1 MGGKDK
7 RASRKGA
14 VVSKDEFA
22 EYGHDANERHGDDEC
37 RDANESRIAGECRDA
52 NEGGIAGE
60 RCGANEGGPVDGER
74 DGRRAARG
82 GKGSHGGCEIDKNDA
97 AHKKGATN
105 DGSAVHRG
113 VADGD
118 AVDVAAGNAADVAAR
133 ATVDVAV
140 AAAGAT
146 VDAAAAAVV
155 TDADVAAGDTADIAV
170 DAAAASATVDAAAA
184 ADAVDVAAAGTST
197 DADAAAAAVATTDA
211 TADDAKARRRAHRAA
226 VRAQLRQQG
235 AFGQQGSAWG
245 GLPYSDALLQEGLE
259 HARII
264 AEKRINGTPRTAEDW
279 LDNNAE
285 VNLALLAKAG
295 RLARECL
302 IEAHLDAVYAA
313 TKGYKRLFEA
323 HDLGAEYHRAV
334 RLAVEDSIDKF
345 NLSEGHVLNSW
356 VSTNKKPVERR
367 LCECYAQKTALRSE
381 HEARKYFTIIKAY
394 RKLEDSLQGARRPTE
409 DELLEALAEYTA
421 TRGLG
426 REAMLDILDRGS
438 DGVHRVVFSA
448 ASPRDREAASA
459 SACASVVPVAKLAAG
474 AADVV
479 SVVDTIHGAED
490 AGAEAVAEAGCTART
505 ENTAEE
511 NRVALSA
518 GGVGATRVANVAE
531 KQCAVRIESAAGS
544 ASSAGDSVVH
554 DSDALIFR
562 NGVEQDMTPVER
574 AVYRARIAPIIDAGA
589 RLQTLAKTAEGIRI
603 SCGLPMM
610 QADRVR
616 RIELRLRE
624 RFVLGGELGVYSGA
638 ETSTWLR
645 QERSRLHSDYW
656 LLDLLA
662 LRLAEML
669 PKQSAA
675 PKAKA
680 KVKAAP
686 TDAFSP
692 SPSARAMGVSRDDCY
707 SMLLPM
713 AVKTDDLSGKNGN
726 GYAKALWE
734 NKKLSEDAAEK
745 EGCLQ
750 AYKEYLENPLAVV
763 RGKMLARVPE
773 EVFPEEDSW
782 RVLLWH
788 FFFDEATDTE
798 IEEFVAALKD
808 ALIHDAAVTGSSEY
822 VVSTARAYVVKR
834 LLASAAARGD
844 GWDRA
849 LEHMLGLMLC
859 WMFDVECAD
868 DESVAFANDGLLT
881 GGGVASARKKSKAG
895 RVLSFDAYIVD
906 GPAHIDLEEGRELR
920 VHPWLRPRVGIGH
933 AFEKDECRQLGCRR
947 AEFSGEKA
955 WGVLNLPGQQECLA
969 LGANGRAQDP
979 VSREHAFL
987 LYAGSDS
994 QRKEKGWLAF
1004 DLASTN
1010 GTLIARSNAD
1020 GSMSN
1025 VIVGFGANNYAD
1037 ARALSFG
1044 AACAGDEQL
1053 LREAARRAGAAVQ
1066 MHGACIMP
1074 GDTLV
1079 FGFAVVEDA
1088 NGVVSF
1094 GARNGALCLRVREA

>member
-1 MGGKDK
+1 MGSKDK
-7 RASRKGA
+7 KALREGA

-22 EYGHDANERHGDDEC
+22 EYEHGANESHGDDER
-37 RDANESRIAGECRDA
+37 RDANE
-52 NEGGIAGE
+52 
-60 RCGANEGGPVDGER
+60 DG
-74 DGRRAARG
+74 
-82 GKGSHGGCEIDKNDA
+82 
-97 AHKKGATN
+97 
-105 DGSAVHRG
+105 
-113 VADGD
+113 
-118 AVDVAAGNAADVAAR
+118 
-133 ATVDVAV
+133 
-140 AAAGAT
+140 AAAGKA
-146 VDAAAAAVV
+146 
-155 TDADVAAGDTADIAV
+155 TAD
-170 DAAAASATVDAAAA
+170 AT
-184 ADAVDVAAAGTST
+184 
-197 DADAAAAAVATTDA
+197 AAAAVAASDA
-211 TADDAKARRRAHRAA
+211 AAADDAVAGANAADGTNESAAAAEDAKARRRAHRAA
-226 VRAQLRQQG
+226 IRAQRRQRG
-235 AFGQQGSAWG
+235 AFGQQGSEWG
-245 GLPYSDALLQEGLE
+245 GLPYSDVLLQEGLE
-259 HARII
+259 HARVI
-264 AEKRINGTPRTAEDW
+264 AEKRISGAPRTAEDW

-381 HEARKYFTIIKAY
+381 HEARKYFAIIKAY

-409 DELLEALAEYTA
+409 DELLEALAEHTA
-421 TRGLG
+421 TRGLS
-426 REAMLDILDRGS
+426 RKAMLDILDRGS
-438 DGVHRVVFSA
+438 DGVHRVAFSA
-448 ASPRDREAASA
+448 ASPCGRGAAPA
-459 SACASVVPVAKLAAG
+459 AARASVVPAAKLAAG
-474 AADVV
+474 AADAV
-479 SVVDTIHGAED
+479 SVVDTINGAED
-490 AGAEAVAEAGCTART
+490 ADAAGFADAERARRASGAETAAAEGCVAGSEG
-505 ENTAEE
+505 
-511 NRVALSA
+511 
-518 GGVGATRVANVAE
+518 
-531 KQCAVRIESAAGS
+531 AAGS
-544 ASSAGDSVVH
+544 ASMGGEPVVH

-562 NGVEQDMTPVER
+562 NGIEQDMTPLER
-574 AVYRARIAPIIDAGA
+574 AVYKARLAPIVDADA
-589 RLQTLAKTAEGIRI
+589 RLQTLAKTAEGIRV

-669 PKQSAA
+669 PKQSTPSRA
-675 PKAKA
+675 KTKSTVEAKA
-680 KVKAAP
+680 NDASAARP
-686 TDAFSP
+686 QTV
-692 SPSARAMGVSRDDCY
+692 GVTRDDCY

-734 NKKLSEDAAEK
+734 NKKLSEDTAEK

-750 AYKEYLENPLAVV
+750 AYEEYLENPLAVV
-763 RGKMLARVPE
+763 RGKMLARVPGE
-773 EVFPEEDSW
+773 AFSEEDPW
-782 RVLLWH
+782 HVLLWH

-822 VVSTARAYVVKR
+822 VASTARAYVVKR
-834 LLASAAARGD
+834 LLTSAAAHGD

-849 LEHMLGLMLC
+849 LKHALGLMLC

-868 DESVAFANDGLLT
+868 DESVALANDGLLT
-881 GGGVASARKKSKAG
+881 GGGVAPSRKKPKAG

-906 GPAHIDLEEGRELR
+906 GPARIDLEEGRELR

-955 WGVLNLPGQQECLA
+955 WGAMNLPGQQECLA

-979 VSREHAFL
+979 VSREHALL
-987 LYAGSDS
+987 LYAGSEP
-994 QRKEKGWLAF
+994 QGKEKGWLVF

-1010 GTLIARSNAD
+1010 GTLIVRSNAD

-1025 VIVGFGANNYAD
+1025 VIAGFGANNYAD

-1044 AACAGDEQL
+1044 PACAGDELL

-1066 MHGACIMP
+1066 MRGTCIMP

-1079 FGFAVVEDA
+1079 FGFAVMEDA

>member
-1 MGGKDK
+1 MAPFFKILALVFLAAVLSSVKRYEHLTRAFNRFSCGVWLAAQITMDGKDK
-7 RASRKGA
+7 KASREGA

-22 EYGHDANERHGDDEC
+22 EYEHGANESHGDDEC
-37 RDANESRIAGECRDA
+37 RDANED
-52 NEGGIAGE
+52 
-60 RCGANEGGPVDGER
+60 GA
-74 DGRRAARG
+74 
-82 GKGSHGGCEIDKNDA
+82 
-97 AHKKGATN
+97 
-105 DGSAVHRG
+105 
-113 VADGD
+113 
-118 AVDVAAGNAADVAAR
+118 AAGKAAADVATA
-133 ATVDVAV
+133 DDAV
-140 AAAGAT
+140 AGANAGEGANES
-146 VDAAAAAVV
+146 AAAAE
-155 TDADVAAGDTADIAV
+155 
-170 DAAAASATVDAAAA
+170 
-184 ADAVDVAAAGTST
+184 
-197 DADAAAAAVATTDA
+197 
-211 TADDAKARRRAHRAA
+211 DAKARRRAHRAA
-226 VRAQLRQQG
+226 IRAQRRQRG
-235 AFGQQGSAWG
+235 TFGQQDSEWG

-259 HARII
+259 HARVI
-264 AEKRINGTPRTAEDW
+264 AEKRISGAPRTAEDW

-381 HEARKYFTIIKAY
+381 HEARKYFAIIKAY

-409 DELLEALAEYTA
+409 DELLEALAEHTA
-421 TRGLG
+421 TRGLS

-438 DGVHRVVFSA
+438 DGVHRVAFSA
-448 ASPRDREAASA
+448 APPCGRGAAPA
-459 SACASVVPVAKLAAG
+459 AARASVVPAAKLAAG
-474 AADVV
+474 AADAV
-479 SVVDTIHGAED
+479 SVVDTINGAED
-490 AGAEAVAEAGCTART
+490 ADAAGFADAERARRASGAETAAVEGC
-505 ENTAEE
+505 
-511 NRVALSA
+511 VASSE
-518 GGVGATRVANVAE
+518 G
-531 KQCAVRIESAAGS
+531 AAGS
-544 ASSAGDSVVH
+544 ASMDGEPVVH

-562 NGVEQDMTPVER
+562 NGIEQDMTPLER
-574 AVYRARIAPIIDAGA
+574 AVYKARIAPVIDADA
-589 RLQTLAKTAEGIRI
+589 RLQTLAKTAEGIRV

-669 PKQSAA
+669 PKQSAPSRA
-675 PKAKA
+675 KTKSTVEAKA
-680 KVKAAP
+680 NDGSAARP
-686 TDAFSP
+686 QTV
-692 SPSARAMGVSRDDCY
+692 GVTRDDCY
-707 SMLLPM
+707 SMLLPT

-745 EGCLQ
+745 EGRLQ
-750 AYKEYLENPLAVV
+750 AYEEYLENPLAVV
-763 RGKMLARVPE
+763 RGKMLARVPGE
-773 EVFPEEDSW
+773 AFSEEDPW
-782 RVLLWH
+782 HMLLWH

-798 IEEFVAALKD
+798 IEEFVAALKG

-822 VVSTARAYVVKR
+822 VASTARAYVVKR

-849 LEHMLGLMLC
+849 LEHALGLMLC

-868 DESVAFANDGLLT
+868 DESVALANDGLLT
-881 GGGVASARKKSKAG
+881 GGGVAPSRKKPKAG

-906 GPAHIDLEEGRELR
+906 GPARIDLEEGRELR

-955 WGVLNLPGQQECLA
+955 WGAMNLPGQQECLA

-979 VSREHAFL
+979 VSREHALL
-987 LYAGSDS
+987 LYAGSEP
-994 QRKEKGWLAF
+994 QGKEKGWLVF

-1010 GTLIARSNAD
+1010 GTLIVRSNAD

-1037 ARALSFG
+1037 ARGLSFG
-1044 AACAGDEQL
+1044 PACAGDELL
-1053 LREAARRAGAAVQ
+1053 LREVARRAGAAVQ
-1066 MHGACIMP
+1066 MRGTCIMP

-1079 FGFAVVEDA
+1079 FGFAVMEDA

>member
-1 MGGKDK
+1 M
-7 RASRKGA
+7 
-14 VVSKDEFA
+14 SKDEFA
-22 EYGHDANERHGDDEC
+22 EYEHGANESHGDDER
-37 RDANESRIAGECRDA
+37 RDANED
-52 NEGGIAGE
+52 
-60 RCGANEGGPVDGER
+60 GA
-74 DGRRAARG
+74 
-82 GKGSHGGCEIDKNDA
+82 
-97 AHKKGATN
+97 
-105 DGSAVHRG
+105 
-113 VADGD
+113 
-118 AVDVAAGNAADVAAR
+118 AAGKAAADVAA
-133 ATVDVAV
+133 
-140 AAAGAT
+140 AAGEAT
-146 VDAAAAAVV
+146 
-155 TDADVAAGDTADIAV
+155 
-170 DAAAASATVDAAAA
+170 
-184 ADAVDVAAAGTST
+184 
-197 DADAAAAAVATTDA
+197 ADAAAADDAVAGANAGEGANESAAAAEDA
-211 TADDAKARRRAHRAA
+211 NAKARRRAHRAA
-226 VRAQLRQQG
+226 IRAQRRQRG
-235 AFGQQGSAWG
+235 AFGQQGSEWG

-259 HARII
+259 HARVI
-264 AEKRINGTPRTAEDW
+264 AEKRISGTPRTAEDW

-302 IEAHLDAVYAA
+302 IEAHLDAVYAT

-381 HEARKYFTIIKAY
+381 HEARKYFAIIKAY

-409 DELLEALAEYTA
+409 DELLEALAEHTA
-421 TRGLG
+421 TRGLS

-448 ASPRDREAASA
+448 ASPCNRGAASA
-459 SACASVVPVAKLAAG
+459 GACASVVPAAKLAAG
-474 AADVV
+474 AMDAV
-479 SVVDTIHGAED
+479 SVVGTINGAED
-490 AGAEAVAEAGCTART
+490 ADAAGSAGAAWVRQVSGTEAVAETGCVART
-505 ENTAEE
+505 ESAAEK

-531 KQCAVRIESAAGS
+531 KQCVAGSEGAAGS
-544 ASSAGDSVVH
+544 ASMGGEPVVH

-562 NGVEQDMTPVER
+562 NGIEQEMTPLER
-574 AVYRARIAPIIDAGA
+574 AVYKARIAPIVDADA
-589 RLQTLAKTAEGIRI
+589 RLQTLAKTAEGIRV

-610 QADRVR
+610 QSDRVR

-645 QERSRLHSDYW
+645 QGRSRLHSDYW

-662 LRLAEML
+662 LRLAEMF
-669 PKQSAA
+669 PKQSAPA
-675 PKAKA
+675 RAKTKSTAEAKA
-680 KVKAAP
+680 NDGSAARP
-686 TDAFSP
+686 QTV
-692 SPSARAMGVSRDDCY
+692 GVTRDDCY

-750 AYKEYLENPLAVV
+750 AYEEYLENPLAVV
-763 RGKMLARVPE
+763 RGKMLARVPGE
-773 EVFPEEDSW
+773 AFSEEDPW
-782 RVLLWH
+782 HVLLWH

-822 VVSTARAYVVKR
+822 VASTARAYVVKR

-849 LEHMLGLMLC
+849 LEHALGLMLC

-868 DESVAFANDGLLT
+868 DESVALANDGLLT
-881 GGGVASARKKSKAG
+881 GGGVAPSRKKPKAG

-906 GPAHIDLEEGRELR
+906 GPARIDLEEGRELR

-955 WGVLNLPGQQECLA
+955 WGAMNLPGQQECLA

-979 VSREHAFL
+979 VSREHALL
-987 LYAGSDS
+987 LYAGSEPQS
-994 QRKEKGWLAF
+994 KEKGWLVF

-1010 GTLIARSNAD
+1010 GTLIVRSNAD

-1025 VIVGFGANNYAD
+1025 VIAGFGANNYAD

-1044 AACAGDEQL
+1044 PACAGDELL

-1066 MHGACIMP
+1066 MRGACIMP

>member
-1 MGGKDK
+1 M
-7 RASRKGA
+7 
-14 VVSKDEFA
+14 SKDEFA

-37 RDANESRIAGECRDA
+37 RDANE
-52 NEGGIAGE
+52 GGIAAE
-60 RCGANEGGPVDGER
+60 CCDANEGGPVDGER
-74 DGRRAARG
+74 DGCCAARG
-82 GKGSHGGCEIDKNDA
+82 GKGPHGGCEIDKNDVA
-97 AHKKGATN
+97 REKGAIN

-113 VADGD
+113 AAAGG

-155 TDADVAAGDTADIAV
+155 TDADVAAGDTADVAV
-170 DAAAASATVDAAAA
+170 DAAAASATADAAAA

-197 DADAAAAAVATTDA
+197 DADAAAAAASATADA

-226 VRAQLRQQG
+226 VRAQRRQQG
-235 AFGQQGSAWG
+235 CSAWG

-259 HARII
+259 HARAI
-264 AEKRINGTPRTAEDW
+264 AEKRINGAPRTAEDW

-285 VNLALLAKAG
+285 VNLALLARAG

-313 TKGYKRLFEA
+313 TKGYRRLFEA

-448 ASPRDREAASA
+448 ASPRDRGAASA

-490 AGAEAVAEAGCTART
+490 AGAEAVAEAGCAART
-505 ENTAEE
+505 KSTAEE

-531 KQCAVRIESAAGS
+531 KQCTVRIESAAGS
-544 ASSAGDSVVH
+544 ASMASDSVVH

-562 NGVEQDMTPVER
+562 NGIEQDMTPVER
-574 AVYRARIAPIIDAGA
+574 AVYRARIAPIIDADA
-589 RLQTLAKTAEGIRI
+589 RLQTLAKTAEGIRV

-610 QADRVR
+610 QVDRVR

-669 PKQSAA
+669 PKQSTPSKAKTQA
-675 PKAKA
+675 KAKA
-680 KVKAAP
+680 KVEFAP
-686 TDAFSP
+686 ADAFAS
-692 SPSARAMGVSRDDCY
+692 SSGARIVGVTRDDCY
-707 SMLLPM
+707 SMLLPL

-745 EGCLQ
+745 EGRLQ
-750 AYKEYLENPLAVV
+750 AYEEYLENPLAVV
-763 RGKMLARVPE
+763 QAKVLARVPGE
-773 EVFPEEDSW
+773 AFSEEDSW
-782 RVLLWH
+782 HVLLWH

-798 IEEFVAALKD
+798 IEEFVAALKA

-822 VVSTARAYVVKR
+822 VASTARAYVVKR
-834 LLASAAARGD
+834 LLTLAAARGD

-849 LEHMLGLMLC
+849 LEHALGLMLC

-868 DESVAFANDGLLT
+868 DESVALANDGLLT
-881 GGGVASARKKSKAG
+881 GGGVAPSCKKPKAG

-906 GPAHIDLEEGRELR
+906 GPARIDLEEGRELR

-947 AEFSGEKA
+947 AEFSGEEA
-955 WGVLNLPGQQECLA
+955 WGVMNLPGQQECLA
-969 LGANGRAQDP
+969 GGANGRAQDP

-1004 DLASTN
+1004 DLTSTN
-1010 GTLIARSNAD
+1010 GTLIVRSNAD
-1020 GSMSN
+1020 GSVSN

-1044 AACAGDEQL
+1044 PACAGDDLL
-1053 LREAARRAGAAVQ
+1053 LREVARHAGAEVQ
-1066 MHGACIMP
+1066 MRGACIMP

>member
-1 MGGKDK
+1 M
-7 RASRKGA
+7 
-14 VVSKDEFA
+14 SKDEFA
-22 EYGHDANERHGDDEC
+22 EYEHGANESHGDDEC
-37 RDANESRIAGECRDA
+37 RDANED
-52 NEGGIAGE
+52 
-60 RCGANEGGPVDGER
+60 GA
-74 DGRRAARG
+74 
-82 GKGSHGGCEIDKNDA
+82 
-97 AHKKGATN
+97 
-105 DGSAVHRG
+105 
-113 VADGD
+113 
-118 AVDVAAGNAADVAAR
+118 AAGKAKADVAA
-133 ATVDVAV
+133 ADDAV
-140 AAAGAT
+140 AGANAGEGANE
-146 VDAAAAAVV
+146 
-155 TDADVAAGDTADIAV
+155 
-170 DAAAASATVDAAAA
+170 SAA
-184 ADAVDVAAAGTST
+184 ADEG
-197 DADAAAAAVATTDA
+197 
-211 TADDAKARRRAHRAA
+211 AKARRRAHRAA
-226 VRAQLRQQG
+226 IRAQRRQRG
-235 AFGQQGSAWG
+235 AFGQQGSEWG

-259 HARII
+259 HARVI
-264 AEKRINGTPRTAEDW
+264 AEKRINGAPRTAEDW

-381 HEARKYFTIIKAY
+381 HEARKYFAIIKAY

-409 DELLEALAEYTA
+409 DELLEALAEHTA
-421 TRGLG
+421 TRGLS

-438 DGVHRVVFSA
+438 DGVHRVAFSA
-448 ASPRDREAASA
+448 APPCGRGAAPA
-459 SACASVVPVAKLAAG
+459 AARASVVPAAKLAAG
-474 AADVV
+474 AMDAV
-479 SVVDTIHGAED
+479 SVVDTINGAED
-490 AGAEAVAEAGCTART
+490 ADAAGFVDAERARRASGAETAAVEGCVAGS
-505 ENTAEE
+505 E
-511 NRVALSA
+511 
-518 GGVGATRVANVAE
+518 G
-531 KQCAVRIESAAGS
+531 AAGS
-544 ASSAGDSVVH
+544 ASMGGEPAVH

-562 NGVEQDMTPVER
+562 NGIEQDMTPLER
-574 AVYRARIAPIIDAGA
+574 AVYKARLAPIVDADA
-589 RLQTLAKTAEGIRI
+589 RLQTLAKTAEGIRV

-669 PKQSAA
+669 PKQSA
-675 PKAKA
+675 PSKAKA
-680 KVKAAP
+680 KSAVEAKVNDASAARP
-686 TDAFSP
+686 QTV
-692 SPSARAMGVSRDDCY
+692 GVTRDDCY

-750 AYKEYLENPLAVV
+750 AYEEYLENPLAVV
-763 RGKMLARVPE
+763 RGKMLARVPGE
-773 EVFPEEDSW
+773 AFSEEDPW
-782 RVLLWH
+782 HVLLWH
-788 FFFDEATDTE
+788 FFFDEATDAE
-798 IEEFVAALKD
+798 IEEFVAVLKG

-822 VVSTARAYVVKR
+822 VASTARAYVVKR

-844 GWDRA
+844 DWDRA
-849 LEHMLGLMLC
+849 LEHALGLMLR

-868 DESVAFANDGLLT
+868 DESVALANDGLLT
-881 GGGVASARKKSKAG
+881 GGGVAPSRKKPKAG

-906 GPAHIDLEEGRELR
+906 GPARIDLEEGRELR

-955 WGVLNLPGQQECLA
+955 WGAMNLPGQQECLA

-979 VSREHAFL
+979 VSREHALL
-987 LYAGSDS
+987 LYAGSEP
-994 QRKEKGWLAF
+994 QGKEKGWLVF

-1010 GTLIARSNAD
+1010 GTLIVRSNAD

-1025 VIVGFGANNYAD
+1025 VIAGFGANNYAD

-1044 AACAGDEQL
+1044 PACAGDELL
-1053 LREAARRAGAAVQ
+1053 LREVVRRAGAVVQ
-1066 MHGACIMP
+1066 MRGTCIMP

-1079 FGFAVVEDA
+1079 FGFAVMEDA

>member
-1 MGGKDK
+1 M
-7 RASRKGA
+7 
-14 VVSKDEFA
+14 SKDEFA
-22 EYGHDANERHGDDEC
+22 EYEHGANECHGDDEC
-37 RDANESRIAGECRDA
+37 RDANEG
-52 NEGGIAGE
+52 
-60 RCGANEGGPVDGER
+60 
-74 DGRRAARG
+74 
-82 GKGSHGGCEIDKNDA
+82 
-97 AHKKGATN
+97 
-105 DGSAVHRG
+105 
-113 VADGD
+113 
-118 AVDVAAGNAADVAAR
+118 
-133 ATVDVAV
+133 
-140 AAAGAT
+140 
-146 VDAAAAAVV
+146 
-155 TDADVAAGDTADIAV
+155 
-170 DAAAASATVDAAAA
+170 
-184 ADAVDVAAAGTST
+184 
-197 DADAAAAAVATTDA
+197 AAAVATADA
-211 TADDAKARRRAHRAA
+211 VAADDVVAGANAGESANESVAVDVSAADDAKARRRAHRTA
-226 VRAQLRQQG
+226 VRAQRRQQG

-259 HARII
+259 HARAI
-264 AEKRINGTPRTAEDW
+264 AEKRINGAPRTAEDW

-285 VNLALLAKAG
+285 VNLALLARAG

-313 TKGYKRLFEA
+313 TKGYRRLFEA

-381 HEARKYFTIIKAY
+381 HEARKYFAIIKAY

-448 ASPRDREAASA
+448 ASPRNRRAASA
-459 SACASVVPVAKLAAG
+459 AARASVVPAAKLAAG

-479 SVVDTIHGAED
+479 SVVDAMHGAENAGAAD
-490 AGAEAVAEAGCTART
+490 SACAARVRQVSGAEAVAETGCAAHS
-505 ENTAEE
+505 ESTAEE
-511 NRVALSA
+511 NRVAFSA

-531 KQCAVRIESAAGS
+531 KQRAVRTESAAGS
-544 ASSAGDSVVH
+544 ASMAGDSVVH

-589 RLQTLAKTAEGIRI
+589 RLQTLAKTAEGIRV

-680 KVKAAP
+680 KVKAVP
-686 TDAFSP
+686 TDAFST
-692 SPSARAMGVSRDDCY
+692 SPSARVMGVTRDDCY
-707 SMLLPM
+707 SMLLPL

-745 EGCLQ
+745 EGRLQ
-750 AYKEYLENPLAVV
+750 AYEEYLENPLAAV
-763 RGKMLARVPE
+763 RPNVLARVPGE
-773 EVFPEEDSW
+773 AFPEEDSW
-782 RVLLWH
+782 HVFLWH

-822 VVSTARAYVVKR
+822 VASTARAYVVKR
-834 LLASAAARGD
+834 LLSSAAARGD

-849 LEHMLGLMLC
+849 LEHALGLMLC

-868 DESVAFANDGLLT
+868 DESVALANDGLLT
-881 GGGVASARKKSKAG
+881 GGGVAPSRKKPKAG

-906 GPAHIDLEEGRELR
+906 GPARIDLEEGRELR
-920 VHPWLRPRVGIGH
+920 VHPWLHPRVGIGH

-947 AEFSGEKA
+947 AEFSGEEA
-955 WGVLNLPGQQECLA
+955 WGAMNLPGQQECLA

-987 LYAGSDS
+987 LYTGSDS

-1004 DLASTN
+1004 DLTSTN
-1010 GTLIARSNAD
+1010 GTLIVRSNAD

-1037 ARALSFG
+1037 VRALSFG

-1094 GARNGALCLRVREA
+1094 GARNGALCLCVREA

>member
-1 MGGKDK
+1 M
-7 RASRKGA
+7 
-14 VVSKDEFA
+14 SKDEFA
-22 EYGHDANERHGDDEC
+22 EYGHGANESHGEGECCDANEDGAAAGEAASDVATADDAVARANAGEG
-37 RDANESRIAGECRDA
+37 ANES
-52 NEGGIAGE
+52 
-60 RCGANEGGPVDGER
+60 
-74 DGRRAARG
+74 
-82 GKGSHGGCEIDKNDA
+82 
-97 AHKKGATN
+97 
-105 DGSAVHRG
+105 
-113 VADGD
+113 
-118 AVDVAAGNAADVAAR
+118 
-133 ATVDVAV
+133 
-140 AAAGAT
+140 
-146 VDAAAAAVV
+146 AAAAE
-155 TDADVAAGDTADIAV
+155 
-170 DAAAASATVDAAAA
+170 
-184 ADAVDVAAAGTST
+184 
-197 DADAAAAAVATTDA
+197 
-211 TADDAKARRRAHRAA
+211 DAKARRRAHRAA
-226 VRAQLRQQG
+226 IRAQRRQRG
-235 AFGQQGSAWG
+235 AFGQQGSEWG

-259 HARII
+259 HARAI
-264 AEKRINGTPRTAEDW
+264 AEKRIGGAPRTAEDW

-381 HEARKYFTIIKAY
+381 HEARKYFAIIKAY
-394 RKLEDSLQGARRPTE
+394 RKLDDSLQGARRPTE
-409 DELLEALAEYTA
+409 DELLEALAEHAA
-421 TRGLG
+421 TRGLS

-448 ASPRDREAASA
+448 APPCGRGAAPA
-459 SACASVVPVAKLAAG
+459 AARASVVPAAKLAAG
-474 AADVV
+474 AADAV
-479 SVVDTIHGAED
+479 SVVDTINGAED
-490 AGAEAVAEAGCTART
+490 ADAAGFADAERARRASGAETAAVEGCVAGS
-505 ENTAEE
+505 E
-511 NRVALSA
+511 
-518 GGVGATRVANVAE
+518 GV
-531 KQCAVRIESAAGS
+531 AGS
-544 ASSAGDSVVH
+544 ASMGGEPVVH

-562 NGVEQDMTPVER
+562 NGIEQDMTPLER
-574 AVYRARIAPIIDAGA
+574 AVYKARLAPIVDADA
-589 RLQTLAKTAEGIRI
+589 RLQTLAKTAEGIRV

-662 LRLAEML
+662 LRLAEMF
-669 PKQSAA
+669 PKQSASSR
-675 PKAKA
+675 AKA
-680 KVKAAP
+680 KSTVEAKAN
-686 TDAFSP
+686 DG
-692 SPSARAMGVSRDDCY
+692 SAARPQTVGVTRDDCY

-750 AYKEYLENPLAVV
+750 AYEEYLENPLAVV
-763 RGKMLARVPE
+763 QGKMLARVPGE
-773 EVFPEEDSW
+773 AFSEEDPW
-782 RVLLWH
+782 HMLLWH
-788 FFFDEATDTE
+788 FFFDEATETE

-808 ALIHDAAVTGSSEY
+808 VLIHDAAVTGSSEY
-822 VVSTARAYVVKR
+822 VASTARAYVVKR
-834 LLASAAARGD
+834 LLTSAAGRGD

-849 LEHMLGLMLC
+849 LEHALGLMLC

-868 DESVAFANDGLLT
+868 DESVALANDGLLT
-881 GGGVASARKKSKAG
+881 GGGVAPSRKKPKAG

-933 AFEKDECRQLGCRR
+933 AFEKDECHQLGCRR

-955 WGVLNLPGQQECLA
+955 WGAMNLPGQQECLA

-1010 GTLIARSNAD
+1010 GTLIVRSNAD

-1025 VIVGFGANNYAD
+1025 VIVGFGANNYVD
-1037 ARALSFG
+1037 ARTLSFG
-1044 AACAGDEQL
+1044 SACADDELL
-1053 LREAARRAGAAVQ
+1053 LRETAKRAGAAIQ

-1094 GARNGALCLRVREA
+1094 GARNGALCLRVCEA

>member
-1 MGGKDK
+1 ML
-7 RASRKGA
+7 
-14 VVSKDEFA
+14 KDEFA
-22 EYGHDANERHGDDEC
+22 EYEYGT
-37 RDANESRIAGECRDA
+37 NESHGEGECRDA
-52 NEGGIAGE
+52 NED
-60 RCGANEGGPVDGER
+60 GA
-74 DGRRAARG
+74 
-82 GKGSHGGCEIDKNDA
+82 
-97 AHKKGATN
+97 
-105 DGSAVHRG
+105 
-113 VADGD
+113 
-118 AVDVAAGNAADVAAR
+118 AAGKAAADVAA
-133 ATVDVAV
+133 ADDAV
-140 AAAGAT
+140 AGANAGEGANE
-146 VDAAAAAVV
+146 
-155 TDADVAAGDTADIAV
+155 
-170 DAAAASATVDAAAA
+170 SAA
-184 ADAVDVAAAGTST
+184 ADE
-197 DADAAAAAVATTDA
+197 
-211 TADDAKARRRAHRAA
+211 DAKARRRAHRAA
-226 VRAQLRQQG
+226 IRAQRRQRG
-235 AFGQQGSAWG
+235 TFGQQGSEWG
-245 GLPYSDALLQEGLE
+245 GLPYSDALLQKGLE
-259 HARII
+259 HARVI
-264 AEKRINGTPRTAEDW
+264 AEKRISGAPRTAEDW

-381 HEARKYFTIIKAY
+381 HEARKYFAIIKAY

-409 DELLEALAEYTA
+409 DELLEALAEHTA

-426 REAMLDILDRGS
+426 RKAMLDILDRGS
-438 DGVHRVVFSA
+438 DGVHRVTFFA
-448 ASPRDREAASA
+448 APPCGRGAAPA
-459 SACASVVPVAKLAAG
+459 VARASVVPAAKLAAG
-474 AADVV
+474 AMDIV
-479 SVVDTIHGAED
+479 SVVDTINGAED
-490 AGAEAVAEAGCTART
+490 ADAAGFADAERARRASGAETAAVEGCVAGS
-505 ENTAEE
+505 E
-511 NRVALSA
+511 
-518 GGVGATRVANVAE
+518 G
-531 KQCAVRIESAAGS
+531 AAGS
-544 ASSAGDSVVH
+544 ASIGGEPVVH

-562 NGVEQDMTPVER
+562 NGIEQDMTPLER
-574 AVYRARIAPIIDAGA
+574 AVYKARIAPVIDADA
-589 RLQTLAKTAEGIRI
+589 RLQTLAKTAEGIRV

-669 PKQSAA
+669 PKQSAPA
-675 PKAKA
+675 RPKTKSTVEAKA
-680 KVKAAP
+680 NDASAARP
-686 TDAFSP
+686 QTV
-692 SPSARAMGVSRDDCY
+692 GVTRDDCY
-707 SMLLPM
+707 SMLLPT

-734 NKKLSEDAAEK
+734 NKKLSEDTAEK

-750 AYKEYLENPLAVV
+750 AYEEYLENPLAVV
-763 RGKMLARVPE
+763 RGKMLARVPGE
-773 EVFPEEDSW
+773 AFSEEDPW

-808 ALIHDAAVTGSSEY
+808 ALIHDAAVTGSNEY
-822 VVSTARAYVVKR
+822 VASTARAYVVKR

-849 LEHMLGLMLC
+849 LEHALGLMLC

-868 DESVAFANDGLLT
+868 DESVALANDGLLT
-881 GGGVASARKKSKAG
+881 GGGVAPSRKKPKAG

-906 GPAHIDLEEGRELR
+906 GPARIDLEEGRELR

-955 WGVLNLPGQQECLA
+955 WGVMNLPGQQECLA

-979 VSREHAFL
+979 VSREHALL
-987 LYAGSDS
+987 LYAGSEP
-994 QRKEKGWLAF
+994 QGKEKGWLVF

-1010 GTLIARSNAD
+1010 GTLIVRSNAD

-1025 VIVGFGANNYAD
+1025 AIAGFGANNYAD

-1044 AACAGDEQL
+1044 PACAGDELL
-1053 LREAARRAGAAVQ
+1053 LREVARRAGAVVQ
-1066 MHGACIMP
+1066 MCGSCIMP

-1079 FGFAVVEDA
+1079 FGFAVMEDA

-1094 GARNGALCLRVREA
+1094 GVRNGALCLRVREA

>member
-1 MGGKDK
+1 M
-7 RASRKGA
+7 
-14 VVSKDEFA
+14 SKDEFA
-22 EYGHDANERHGDDEC
+22 EYEHGANESHGDDEC
-37 RDANESRIAGECRDA
+37 RDANEDGAAAGEA
-52 NEGGIAGE
+52 
-60 RCGANEGGPVDGER
+60 
-74 DGRRAARG
+74 
-82 GKGSHGGCEIDKNDA
+82 
-97 AHKKGATN
+97 
-105 DGSAVHRG
+105 
-113 VADGD
+113 
-118 AVDVAAGNAADVAAR
+118 AADVAA
-133 ATVDVAV
+133 ADDAV
-140 AAAGAT
+140 AGANAGAGANES
-146 VDAAAAAVV
+146 AAAAE
-155 TDADVAAGDTADIAV
+155 
-170 DAAAASATVDAAAA
+170 
-184 ADAVDVAAAGTST
+184 
-197 DADAAAAAVATTDA
+197 
-211 TADDAKARRRAHRAA
+211 DAKARRRAHRAA
-226 VRAQLRQQG
+226 IRAQRRQRG
-235 AFGQQGSAWG
+235 AFGQQGSEWG

-259 HARII
+259 HARVI
-264 AEKRINGTPRTAEDW
+264 AEKRINGASRTAEDW

-381 HEARKYFTIIKAY
+381 HEARKYFAIIKAY
-394 RKLEDSLQGARRPTE
+394 RKLEDSLQGTRKPTE
-409 DELLEALAEYTA
+409 GELLEALAEHTA
-421 TRGLG
+421 TRGLS

-438 DGVHRVVFSA
+438 DGVHRVAFSA
-448 ASPRDREAASA
+448 APPCGRGAASA
-459 SACASVVPVAKLAAG
+459 GARASVVSAAKLAAG
-474 AADVV
+474 AVGIV
-479 SVVDTIHGAED
+479 SVVDTMHGAENAD
-490 AGAEAVAEAGCTART
+490 AAGSAGAARVRQASDAEDVVEAGCAART
-505 ENTAEE
+505 ESIAEE
-511 NRVALSA
+511 NHVAFSA
-518 GGVGATRVANVAE
+518 GGVGATRVANVSE
-531 KQCAVRIESAAGS
+531 KQRAARIESAAGS

-554 DSDALIFR
+554 DSGALIFR
-562 NGVEQDMTPVER
+562 NGIEQDMTPVER
-574 AVYRARIAPIIDAGA
+574 AVYRARIAPIIDADA
-589 RLQTLAKTAEGIRI
+589 RLQTLAKTAEGIRV

-662 LRLAEML
+662 LRLAEMF

-680 KVKAAP
+680 KVNAVP
-686 TDAFSP
+686 TDTFST
-692 SPSARAMGVSRDDCY
+692 SQSARVMGVTRDDCY
-707 SMLLPM
+707 SMLLPL

-745 EGCLQ
+745 EGRLQ
-750 AYKEYLENPLAVV
+750 AYEEYLEDPLAVV
-763 RGKMLARVPE
+763 RGKVLARVPGE
-773 EVFPEEDSW
+773 AFPEEDSW
-782 RVLLWH
+782 HGLLWH

-822 VVSTARAYVVKR
+822 VASTARAYVVKR
-834 LLASAAARGD
+834 LLTSAAARGD

-849 LEHMLGLMLC
+849 LEHALGLMLC

-868 DESVAFANDGLLT
+868 DESVALANDGLLT
-881 GGGVASARKKSKAG
+881 GGGVAPSRKKPKAG

-906 GPAHIDLEEGRELR
+906 GPARIDLEEGRELR

-955 WGVLNLPGQQECLA
+955 WGVMNLPGQQECLA

-979 VSREHAFL
+979 VSREHALL
-987 LYAGSDS
+987 LYAGSEP
-994 QRKEKGWLAF
+994 QGKEKGWLVF

-1010 GTLIARSNAD
+1010 GTLIVRSNAD
-1020 GSMSN
+1020 GSMLN
-1025 VIVGFGANNYAD
+1025 VIAGFGANNYAD

-1044 AACAGDEQL
+1044 PACAGDELL

-1066 MHGACIMP
+1066 MRGACIMP

-1079 FGFAVVEDA
+1079 FGFAVMEDA

>member
-1 MGGKDK
+1 M
-7 RASRKGA
+7 
-14 VVSKDEFA
+14 SKDEFA
-22 EYGHDANERHGDDEC
+22 EYEHGANESHGDDEC
-37 RDANESRIAGECRDA
+37 RDANED
-52 NEGGIAGE
+52 
-60 RCGANEGGPVDGER
+60 GA
-74 DGRRAARG
+74 
-82 GKGSHGGCEIDKNDA
+82 
-97 AHKKGATN
+97 
-105 DGSAVHRG
+105 
-113 VADGD
+113 
-118 AVDVAAGNAADVAAR
+118 AAGKAKADVAA
-133 ATVDVAV
+133 ADDAV
-140 AAAGAT
+140 AGANAGEGANES
-146 VDAAAAAVV
+146 AAAAE
-155 TDADVAAGDTADIAV
+155 G
-170 DAAAASATVDAAAA
+170 
-184 ADAVDVAAAGTST
+184 
-197 DADAAAAAVATTDA
+197 
-211 TADDAKARRRAHRAA
+211 AKARRRAHRAA
-226 VRAQLRQQG
+226 IRAQRRQRG
-235 AFGQQGSAWG
+235 AFGQQGSEWG

-259 HARII
+259 HARVI
-264 AEKRINGTPRTAEDW
+264 AEKRISGAPRTAEDW

-381 HEARKYFTIIKAY
+381 HEARKYFAIIKAY

-409 DELLEALAEYTA
+409 DELLEALAEHTA
-421 TRGLG
+421 TRGLS

-438 DGVHRVVFSA
+438 DGVHGVTFSA
-448 ASPRDREAASA
+448 APPCGRGAAPA
-459 SACASVVPVAKLAAG
+459 AARASVVPAAKLAAG
-474 AADVV
+474 AADAV
-479 SVVDTIHGAED
+479 SVVDTINGAED
-490 AGAEAVAEAGCTART
+490 VDAAGFADAGRARRASDAETAAVEGCVAGS
-505 ENTAEE
+505 E
-511 NRVALSA
+511 
-518 GGVGATRVANVAE
+518 G
-531 KQCAVRIESAAGS
+531 AAGS
-544 ASSAGDSVVH
+544 ASMGGEPVVH

-562 NGVEQDMTPVER
+562 NGIEQGMTPLER
-574 AVYRARIAPIIDAGA
+574 AVYKARIAPVIDADA
-589 RLQTLAKTAEGIRI
+589 RLQTLAKTAEGIRV

-669 PKQSAA
+669 PKQSALSRA
-675 PKAKA
+675 KTKSTAEAKA
-680 KVKAAP
+680 NDSSAARP
-686 TDAFSP
+686 QTV
-692 SPSARAMGVSRDDCY
+692 GVTRDDCY

-750 AYKEYLENPLAVV
+750 AYEEYLENPLAVV
-763 RGKMLARVPE
+763 RGKMLARVPGE
-773 EVFPEEDSW
+773 AFSEEDPW

-822 VVSTARAYVVKR
+822 VASTARAYVVKR
-834 LLASAAARGD
+834 LLTSAAVRGD
-844 GWDRA
+844 DWDRA
-849 LEHMLGLMLC
+849 LEHALGLMLC

-868 DESVAFANDGLLT
+868 DESVALANDGLLT
-881 GGGVASARKKSKAG
+881 GGGVAPSRKKPKAG

-947 AEFSGEKA
+947 AEFSGEKS
-955 WGVLNLPGQQECLA
+955 WGVMNLPGQQECLA

-979 VSREHAFL
+979 VSREHALL
-987 LYAGSDS
+987 LYAGSEP
-994 QRKEKGWLAF
+994 QGKEKGWLVF

-1010 GTLIARSNAD
+1010 GTLIVRSNAD
-1020 GSMSN
+1020 GSVSN
-1025 VIVGFGANNYAD
+1025 VIAGFGANNYAD

-1044 AACAGDEQL
+1044 PACAGDELL
-1053 LREAARRAGAAVQ
+1053 LREVVRRAGAVVQ
-1066 MHGACIMP
+1066 MRGTCIMP

-1079 FGFAVVEDA
+1079 FGFAVMEDA

>member
-409 DELLEALAEYTA
+409 DELLEALAEYAA

-1010 GTLIARSNAD
+1010 GTLIVRSNAD

-1053 LREAARRAGAAVQ
+1053 LREVVRRAGAAVQ

-1088 NGVVSF
+1088 NGVISF

>member
-1 MGGKDK
+1 M
-7 RASRKGA
+7 
-14 VVSKDEFA
+14 SKDEFA
-22 EYGHDANERHGDDEC
+22 EYEHGANESHGDDEC
-37 RDANESRIAGECRDA
+37 RDANED
-52 NEGGIAGE
+52 
-60 RCGANEGGPVDGER
+60 GAATG
-74 DGRRAARG
+74 
-82 GKGSHGGCEIDKNDA
+82 DA
-97 AHKKGATN
+97 A
-105 DGSAVHRG
+105 
-113 VADGD
+113 
-118 AVDVAAGNAADVAAR
+118 
-133 ATVDVAV
+133 
-140 AAAGAT
+140 
-146 VDAAAAAVV
+146 
-155 TDADVAAGDTADIAV
+155 
-170 DAAAASATVDAAAA
+170 
-184 ADAVDVAAAGTST
+184 
-197 DADAAAAAVATTDA
+197 ADAAAAAAVAKAAAAAVAKADA
-211 TADDAKARRRAHRAA
+211 AAADDAVTGTNAGEGANESAAAAEDANAKARRRAHRAA
-226 VRAQLRQQG
+226 IRAQRRQRG
-235 AFGQQGSAWG
+235 AFGQQGSEWG

-259 HARII
+259 HARVI
-264 AEKRINGTPRTAEDW
+264 AEKRISGAPRTAEDW

-381 HEARKYFTIIKAY
+381 HEARKYFAIIKAY

-409 DELLEALAEYTA
+409 DELLEALAEHTA
-421 TRGLG
+421 TRGLS

-438 DGVHRVVFSA
+438 DGVHRVAFSA
-448 ASPRDREAASA
+448 APPCGRGAAPA
-459 SACASVVPVAKLAAG
+459 AARASVVPAAKLAAG
-474 AADVV
+474 AMDAV
-479 SVVDTIHGAED
+479 SAVDTINGAED
-490 AGAEAVAEAGCTART
+490 ADAAGFVDAERARQTSGAETAAVEGCVAGS
-505 ENTAEE
+505 E
-511 NRVALSA
+511 
-518 GGVGATRVANVAE
+518 G
-531 KQCAVRIESAAGS
+531 AAGS
-544 ASSAGDSVVH
+544 ASMGGEPAVH

-562 NGVEQDMTPVER
+562 NGIEQDMTPLER
-574 AVYRARIAPIIDAGA
+574 AVYKARIAPIVDADA
-589 RLQTLAKTAEGIRI
+589 RLQTLAKTAEGIRA

-669 PKQSAA
+669 PKQSA
-675 PKAKA
+675 PSKAKA
-680 KVKAAP
+680 KSAVEAKVNDASAARP
-686 TDAFSP
+686 QTV
-692 SPSARAMGVSRDDCY
+692 GVTRDDCY

-750 AYKEYLENPLAVV
+750 AYEEYLENPLAVV
-763 RGKMLARVPE
+763 RGKMLARVPGE
-773 EVFPEEDSW
+773 AFSEEDPW
-782 RVLLWH
+782 HVLLWH
-788 FFFDEATDTE
+788 FFFDEATDAE
-798 IEEFVAALKD
+798 IEEFVAVLKG

-822 VVSTARAYVVKR
+822 VASTARAYVVKR

-844 GWDRA
+844 DWDRA
-849 LEHMLGLMLC
+849 LEHALGLMLR

-868 DESVAFANDGLLT
+868 DESVALANDGLLT
-881 GGGVASARKKSKAG
+881 GGGVAPSRKKPKAG

-906 GPAHIDLEEGRELR
+906 GPARIDLEEGRELR

-955 WGVLNLPGQQECLA
+955 WGAMNLPGQQECLA

-979 VSREHAFL
+979 VSREHALL
-987 LYAGSDS
+987 LYAGSEP
-994 QRKEKGWLAF
+994 QGKEKGWLVF

-1010 GTLIARSNAD
+1010 GTLIVRSNAD

-1025 VIVGFGANNYAD
+1025 VIAGFGANNYAD

-1044 AACAGDEQL
+1044 PACAGDELL
-1053 LREAARRAGAAVQ
+1053 LREVVRRAGAVVQ
-1066 MHGACIMP
+1066 MRGTCIMP

-1079 FGFAVVEDA
+1079 FGFAVMEDA

>member
-1 MGGKDK
+1 MENGREVFWKMGKGCRRAACCAPYNGRKDK
-7 RASRKGA
+7 KASRKGV

-22 EYGHDANERHGDDEC
+22 EYEHDANERHGEGDR
-37 RDANESRIAGECRDA
+37 RDANES
-52 NEGGIAGE
+52 
-60 RCGANEGGPVDGER
+60 
-74 DGRRAARG
+74 
-82 GKGSHGGCEIDKNDA
+82 
-97 AHKKGATN
+97 
-105 DGSAVHRG
+105 
-113 VADGD
+113 
-118 AVDVAAGNAADVAAR
+118 
-133 ATVDVAV
+133 
-140 AAAGAT
+140 
-146 VDAAAAAVV
+146 AAAAE
-155 TDADVAAGDTADIAV
+155 G
-170 DAAAASATVDAAAA
+170 
-184 ADAVDVAAAGTST
+184 
-197 DADAAAAAVATTDA
+197 
-211 TADDAKARRRAHRAA
+211 AKARRRAHRAA
-226 VRAQLRQQG
+226 IRAQRRQRG
-235 AFGQQGSAWG
+235 TFGQQGSEWG

-259 HARII
+259 HARVI
-264 AEKRINGTPRTAEDW
+264 AEKRISGAPRTAEDW

-356 VSTNKKPVERR
+356 VSTNKKSVERR

-381 HEARKYFTIIKAY
+381 HEARKYFAIIKAY
-394 RKLEDSLQGARRPTE
+394 RKLDDSLQGARRPTE
-409 DELLEALAEYTA
+409 DELLEALAEHTA
-421 TRGLG
+421 TRGLS

-438 DGVHRVVFSA
+438 DGVHRVAFSA
-448 ASPRDREAASA
+448 APPCGRGAAPAAARASA
-459 SACASVVPVAKLAAG
+459 VPAAKLAAG
-474 AADVV
+474 AADAV
-479 SVVDTIHGAED
+479 SVVGTINGAED
-490 AGAEAVAEAGCTART
+490 ADAAGFADAERARRASGAETAAVEECVAG
-505 ENTAEE
+505 
-511 NRVALSA
+511 S
-518 GGVGATRVANVAE
+518 
-531 KQCAVRIESAAGS
+531 ESAAGS
-544 ASSAGDSVVH
+544 ASMGGEFVVH

-562 NGVEQDMTPVER
+562 NGIEQDMTPLER
-574 AVYRARIAPIIDAGA
+574 AVYKARIAPVIDADA
-589 RLQTLAKTAEGIRI
+589 RLQTLAKTAEGIRV

-616 RIELRLRE
+616 RIELRLRK

-669 PKQSAA
+669 PKQSA
-675 PKAKA
+675 PSRVKAKFAAEA
-680 KVKAAP
+680 KANDASAARP
-686 TDAFSP
+686 QTV
-692 SPSARAMGVSRDDCY
+692 GVTRDDCY

-750 AYKEYLENPLAVV
+750 AYEEYLENPLAVV
-763 RGKMLARVPE
+763 RGKMLARVPGE
-773 EVFPEEDSW
+773 AFSEEDPW
-782 RVLLWH
+782 HMLLWH

-822 VVSTARAYVVKR
+822 VASTARAYVVKR

-849 LEHMLGLMLC
+849 LEHALGLMLC

-868 DESVAFANDGLLT
+868 DESVALANDGLLT
-881 GGGVASARKKSKAG
+881 GGGVAPSRKKPKAG

-906 GPAHIDLEEGRELR
+906 GPARIDLEEGRELR
-920 VHPWLRPRVGIGH
+920 VHPWLCPRVGIGH

-947 AEFSGEKA
+947 AEFSGEEA
-955 WGVLNLPGQQECLA
+955 WGAMNLPGQQECLA

-1010 GTLIARSNAD
+1010 GTLIVRSNAD

-1025 VIVGFGANNYAD
+1025 VIVGFGANNYVD
-1037 ARALSFG
+1037 ARSLSFG
-1044 AACAGDEQL
+1044 PACADDELL
-1053 LREAARRAGAAVQ
+1053 LREAAKRAGAAIQ

-1094 GARNGALCLRVREA
+1094 GARNGALCLCVREA

>member
-1 MGGKDK
+1 M
-7 RASRKGA
+7 
-14 VVSKDEFA
+14 SKDEFA
-22 EYGHDANERHGDDEC
+22 EYEHGANESHGDDER
-37 RDANESRIAGECRDA
+37 RDANE
-52 NEGGIAGE
+52 
-60 RCGANEGGPVDGER
+60 DG
-74 DGRRAARG
+74 
-82 GKGSHGGCEIDKNDA
+82 
-97 AHKKGATN
+97 
-105 DGSAVHRG
+105 
-113 VADGD
+113 
-118 AVDVAAGNAADVAAR
+118 VAAGKAAS
-133 ATVDVAV
+133 
-140 AAAGAT
+140 
-146 VDAAAAAVV
+146 DAAAADDAV
-155 TDADVAAGDTADIAV
+155 AGANVGEGANES
-170 DAAAASATVDAAAA
+170 AAAAE
-184 ADAVDVAAAGTST
+184 
-197 DADAAAAAVATTDA
+197 
-211 TADDAKARRRAHRAA
+211 DAKARRRAHRAA
-226 VRAQLRQQG
+226 IRAQRRQRG
-235 AFGQQGSAWG
+235 AFGQQGSEWG

-259 HARII
+259 HARVI
-264 AEKRINGTPRTAEDW
+264 AEKRISGAPRTAEDW

-381 HEARKYFTIIKAY
+381 HEARKYFAIIKAY

-409 DELLEALAEYTA
+409 DELLEALAERTA
-421 TRGLG
+421 TRGLS

-438 DGVHRVVFSA
+438 DGVHRVAFSA
-448 ASPRDREAASA
+448 ASPCGRGAAPA
-459 SACASVVPVAKLAAG
+459 AARASVIPAAKLAAG
-474 AADVV
+474 TMDIVG
-479 SVVDTIHGAED
+479 VVDTINGAED
-490 AGAEAVAEAGCTART
+490 ADAAGFADAERVRRVSGAETAAVEGC
-505 ENTAEE
+505 
-511 NRVALSA
+511 V
-518 GGVGATRVANVAE
+518 VGSE
-531 KQCAVRIESAAGS
+531 GAAGS
-544 ASSAGDSVVH
+544 ASMGGEPVVH

-562 NGVEQDMTPVER
+562 NGIEQDMTPLER
-574 AVYRARIAPIIDAGA
+574 AVYKARIAPVIDADA
-589 RLQTLAKTAEGIRI
+589 SLQTLAKTAEGIRA

-669 PKQSAA
+669 PKQSALSRA
-675 PKAKA
+675 KTKSTAEEKANDGS
-680 KVKAAP
+680 AARP
-686 TDAFSP
+686 QTV
-692 SPSARAMGVSRDDCY
+692 GVTRDDCY

-750 AYKEYLENPLAVV
+750 AYEEYLENPLAVV
-763 RGKMLARVPE
+763 QGKMLARVPGE
-773 EVFPEEDSW
+773 AFSEEDPW
-782 RVLLWH
+782 HVLLWH

-798 IEEFVAALKD
+798 IEEFVAALKG

-822 VVSTARAYVVKR
+822 VASTARAYVVKR

-849 LEHMLGLMLC
+849 LEHALGLMLC

-868 DESVAFANDGLLT
+868 DESVALANDGLLT
-881 GGGVASARKKSKAG
+881 GGGVAPSRKKPKAG

-906 GPAHIDLEEGRELR
+906 GPARIDLEEGRELR

-955 WGVLNLPGQQECLA
+955 WGAMNLPGQQECLA

-979 VSREHAFL
+979 VSREHALL
-987 LYAGSDS
+987 LYAESEPQG
-994 QRKEKGWLAF
+994 KEKGWLVF

-1010 GTLIARSNAD
+1010 GTLIVRSNAD

-1025 VIVGFGANNYAD
+1025 VVAGFGANNYAD

-1044 AACAGDEQL
+1044 PACAGDELL
-1053 LREAARRAGAAVQ
+1053 LREVARRAGAVVQ
-1066 MHGACIMP
+1066 MRGACIMP

>member
-1 MGGKDK
+1 MGSKDK
-7 RASRKGA
+7 RASREGA

-22 EYGHDANERHGDDEC
+22 EYEHGANESHGDDEC
-37 RDANESRIAGECRDA
+37 RDANED
-52 NEGGIAGE
+52 
-60 RCGANEGGPVDGER
+60 GA
-74 DGRRAARG
+74 
-82 GKGSHGGCEIDKNDA
+82 
-97 AHKKGATN
+97 
-105 DGSAVHRG
+105 
-113 VADGD
+113 
-118 AVDVAAGNAADVAAR
+118 AAGKAAADVAA
-133 ATVDVAV
+133 
-140 AAAGAT
+140 AAGK
-146 VDAAAAAVV
+146 
-155 TDADVAAGDTADIAV
+155 
-170 DAAAASATVDAAAA
+170 AA
-184 ADAVDVAAAGTST
+184 ADATAAAG
-197 DADAAAAAVATTDA
+197 DADATAADDAVAGANAGEGANESAAAAEG
-211 TADDAKARRRAHRAA
+211 AKARRRAHRAA
-226 VRAQLRQQG
+226 IRAQRRRRG
-235 AFGQQGSAWG
+235 AFGQQGSEWG

-259 HARII
+259 HARVI
-264 AEKRINGTPRTAEDW
+264 AEKRISGAPRTAEDW

-302 IEAHLDAVYAA
+302 IEAHLDTVYAA

-381 HEARKYFTIIKAY
+381 HEARKYFAIIKAY

-409 DELLEALAEYTA
+409 DELLEALAEHTA
-421 TRGLG
+421 TRGLS

-438 DGVHRVVFSA
+438 DGVHRVTFSA
-448 ASPRDREAASA
+448 APPCGRGAAPA
-459 SACASVVPVAKLAAG
+459 AVRASVVPAAKLAAG
-474 AADVV
+474 AMDAV
-479 SVVDTIHGAED
+479 SVVDAINGAED
-490 AGAEAVAEAGCTART
+490 ADAERARRASGAETAAVEGCVAGS
-505 ENTAEE
+505 E
-511 NRVALSA
+511 
-518 GGVGATRVANVAE
+518 G
-531 KQCAVRIESAAGS
+531 AAGS
-544 ASSAGDSVVH
+544 ASMGGEPVVH

-562 NGVEQDMTPVER
+562 NGIEQDMTPLER
-574 AVYRARIAPIIDAGA
+574 AVYKARIAPIVDADA
-589 RLQTLAKTAEGIRI
+589 RLQTLAKTAEGIRV

-669 PKQSAA
+669 PKQSA
-675 PKAKA
+675 PSRAKTKSTVEA
-680 KVKAAP
+680 KVNDASAARP
-686 TDAFSP
+686 QTV
-692 SPSARAMGVSRDDCY
+692 GVTRDDCY
-707 SMLLPM
+707 SMLLPT

-750 AYKEYLENPLAVV
+750 AYEEYLENPLAVV
-763 RGKMLARVPE
+763 RGKMLARVPGE
-773 EVFPEEDSW
+773 AFSEEDPW
-782 RVLLWH
+782 RMLLWH

-798 IEEFVAALKD
+798 IEEFVAVLKG

-822 VVSTARAYVVKR
+822 VASTARAYVVKR
-834 LLASAAARGD
+834 LLVSAAARGD

-849 LEHMLGLMLC
+849 LEHALSLMLC

-868 DESVAFANDGLLT
+868 DESVALANDGLLT
-881 GGGVASARKKSKAG
+881 GGGAAPSRKKPKAG

-906 GPAHIDLEEGRELR
+906 GPARIDLEEGRELR

-955 WGVLNLPGQQECLA
+955 WGAMNLPGQQECLA

-979 VSREHAFL
+979 VSREHALL
-987 LYAGSDS
+987 LYAGSEP
-994 QRKEKGWLAF
+994 QGKEKGWLVF

-1010 GTLIARSNAD
+1010 GTLIVRSNAD

-1025 VIVGFGANNYAD
+1025 VIVGFGVNNYAE
-1037 ARALSFG
+1037 ARTLSFG
-1044 AACAGDEQL
+1044 PACAGDELL
-1053 LREAARRAGAAVQ
+1053 LREVARRAGAAVQ
-1066 MHGACIMP
+1066 MRGACIMP

-1079 FGFAVVEDA
+1079 FGFAVMEDA

>member
-1 MGGKDK
+1 M
-7 RASRKGA
+7 
-14 VVSKDEFA
+14 SKDEFA
-22 EYGHDANERHGDDEC
+22 EYEHGANESHGDDEC
-37 RDANESRIAGECRDA
+37 RDANE
-52 NEGGIAGE
+52 
-60 RCGANEGGPVDGER
+60 DG
-74 DGRRAARG
+74 
-82 GKGSHGGCEIDKNDA
+82 
-97 AHKKGATN
+97 
-105 DGSAVHRG
+105 
-113 VADGD
+113 
-118 AVDVAAGNAADVAAR
+118 
-133 ATVDVAV
+133 
-140 AAAGAT
+140 AAAGEAT
-146 VDAAAAAVV
+146 ADATAAAAVV
-155 TDADVAAGDTADIAV
+155 AA
-170 DAAAASATVDAAAA
+170 
-184 ADAVDVAAAGTST
+184 
-197 DADAAAAAVATTDA
+197 DADAAAAGKAAADAAADDAVAGA
-211 TADDAKARRRAHRAA
+211 NAGEGANESAAAAEDAKARRRAHRAA
-226 VRAQLRQQG
+226 IRAQRRQRG
-235 AFGQQGSAWG
+235 AFGQQGSEWG
-245 GLPYSDALLQEGLE
+245 GLPYSDALLQEGFE
-259 HARII
+259 HARVI
-264 AEKRINGTPRTAEDW
+264 AEKRISGAPRTAEDW

-295 RLARECL
+295 RLAWEFL

-381 HEARKYFTIIKAY
+381 HEARKYFAIIKAY

-409 DELLEALAEYTA
+409 DELLEALAEHTA
-421 TRGLG
+421 TRGLS

-438 DGVHRVVFSA
+438 DGVHRVTFSA
-448 ASPRDREAASA
+448 APPCGRGAAPA
-459 SACASVVPVAKLAAG
+459 AARASVVPAAKLAAG
-474 AADVV
+474 AMDAV
-479 SVVDTIHGAED
+479 SVVDTINGAED
-490 AGAEAVAEAGCTART
+490 ADAAGFADAERARRASGAETAAVEGCVAG
-505 ENTAEE
+505 
-511 NRVALSA
+511 S
-518 GGVGATRVANVAE
+518 
-531 KQCAVRIESAAGS
+531 ESAAGS
-544 ASSAGDSVVH
+544 ASMGGGPVVH

-562 NGVEQDMTPVER
+562 NGIEQDMTPLER
-574 AVYRARIAPIIDAGA
+574 AVYKARIAPVIDADA
-589 RLQTLAKTAEGIRI
+589 RLQTLAKTAEGIRV

-662 LRLAEML
+662 LRLAEMF
-669 PKQSAA
+669 PKQSAPSRA
-675 PKAKA
+675 KTKSMAEAKA
-680 KVKAAP
+680 NDGSAARP
-686 TDAFSP
+686 QTV
-692 SPSARAMGVSRDDCY
+692 GVTRDDCY

-713 AVKTDDLSGKNGN
+713 AVKMDDLSGKNGN

-745 EGCLQ
+745 EGCFQ
-750 AYKEYLENPLAVV
+750 AYEEYLENPLAVV
-763 RGKMLARVPE
+763 RGKMLARVPGE
-773 EVFPEEDSW
+773 AFSEEDPW
-782 RVLLWH
+782 HVLLWH

-822 VVSTARAYVVKR
+822 VASTARAYVVKR

-849 LEHMLGLMLC
+849 LEHALGLMLC

-868 DESVAFANDGLLT
+868 DESVALANDGLLT
-881 GGGVASARKKSKAG
+881 GGGVAPSRKKPKAG

-906 GPAHIDLEEGRELR
+906 GPARIDLEEGRELR

-955 WGVLNLPGQQECLA
+955 WGAMNLPGQQECLA

-979 VSREHAFL
+979 VSREHALL
-987 LYAGSDS
+987 LYAGSEP
-994 QRKEKGWLAF
+994 QGKEKGWLVF

-1010 GTLIARSNAD
+1010 GTLIVRSNAD

-1025 VIVGFGANNYAD
+1025 VIAGFGANNYAD
-1037 ARALSFG
+1037 ARALSFEP
-1044 AACAGDEQL
+1044 ACAGDELL
-1053 LREAARRAGAAVQ
+1053 LREVARRAGAAVQ
-1066 MHGACIMP
+1066 MRGACIMP

-1079 FGFAVVEDA
+1079 FGFAVMEDA

-1094 GARNGALCLRVREA
+1094 GARSGALCLRVREA

>member
-1 MGGKDK
+1 MAPFFKILALVFLAAVLSPVKRYEHLTRAFNRFSCSVWLAAQITMGSKDK
-7 RASRKGA
+7 KASREGA
-14 VVSKDEFA
+14 VVSKDEFV
-22 EYGHDANERHGDDEC
+22 EYEHG
-37 RDANESRIAGECRDA
+37 ANESHGEGECRDA
-52 NEGGIAGE
+52 NE
-60 RCGANEGGPVDGER
+60 DG
-74 DGRRAARG
+74 
-82 GKGSHGGCEIDKNDA
+82 
-97 AHKKGATN
+97 
-105 DGSAVHRG
+105 
-113 VADGD
+113 
-118 AVDVAAGNAADVAAR
+118 
-133 ATVDVAV
+133 
-140 AAAGAT
+140 AAAGE
-146 VDAAAAAVV
+146 AA
-155 TDADVAAGDTADIAV
+155 
-170 DAAAASATVDAAAA
+170 
-184 ADAVDVAAAGTST
+184 
-197 DADAAAAAVATTDA
+197 ADAAAAAGKAAADVAAADDA
-211 TADDAKARRRAHRAA
+211 VAGANAGEGANESAAAAEDAKARRRAHRAA
-226 VRAQLRQQG
+226 IRAQRRQRG
-235 AFGQQGSAWG
+235 AFGQQGSEWG

-259 HARII
+259 HARVI
-264 AEKRINGTPRTAEDW
+264 AEKRISGAPRTAEDW

-381 HEARKYFTIIKAY
+381 HEARKYFAIIKAY

-409 DELLEALAEYTA
+409 DELLEALAEHTA
-421 TRGLG
+421 TRGLS

-438 DGVHRVVFSA
+438 DGVHRVTFSA
-448 ASPRDREAASA
+448 ASPCGRGAAPA
-459 SACASVVPVAKLAAG
+459 AARASVVPAAKLAAG
-474 AADVV
+474 AADAVN
-479 SVVDTIHGAED
+479 VVDTINGAED
-490 AGAEAVAEAGCTART
+490 ADAAGFADAERARRASVEGCVAG
-505 ENTAEE
+505 
-511 NRVALSA
+511 S
-518 GGVGATRVANVAE
+518 
-531 KQCAVRIESAAGS
+531 ESAAGS
-544 ASSAGDSVVH
+544 ASMGGEPVVH

-562 NGVEQDMTPVER
+562 NGIEQDMTPLER
-574 AVYRARIAPIIDAGA
+574 AVYKARIAPIVDADA
-589 RLQTLAKTAEGIRI
+589 RLQTLAKTAEGIRV

-645 QERSRLHSDYW
+645 QGRSRLHSDYW

-669 PKQSAA
+669 PKQSAPSRA
-675 PKAKA
+675 KTKSTAEAKA
-680 KVKAAP
+680 N
-686 TDAFSP
+686 DA
-692 SPSARAMGVSRDDCY
+692 SAVRAQPVGVTRDDCY

-745 EGCLQ
+745 EGCFR
-750 AYKEYLENPLAVV
+750 AYEEYLENPLAVV
-763 RGKMLARVPE
+763 RGKMLARVPGE
-773 EVFPEEDSW
+773 AFSEEDPW
-782 RVLLWH
+782 HMLLWH
-788 FFFDEATDTE
+788 FFFDEATDAE

-808 ALIHDAAVTGSSEY
+808 ALIHDAAVMGSSEY
-822 VVSTARAYVVKR
+822 VASTARAYVVKR
-834 LLASAAARGD
+834 LLMSAAARGD

-849 LEHMLGLMLC
+849 LEHALGLMLC

-868 DESVAFANDGLLT
+868 DESVALANDGLLT
-881 GGGVASARKKSKAG
+881 GGGVAPSRKKPKAG

-906 GPAHIDLEEGRELR
+906 GPARIDLEEGRELR

-947 AEFSGEKA
+947 AEFSGEEA
-955 WGVLNLPGQQECLA
+955 WGAMNLPGQQECLA

-979 VSREHAFL
+979 VSREHALL
-987 LYAGSDS
+987 LYAGSEP
-994 QRKEKGWLAF
+994 QGKEKGWLVF
-1004 DLASTN
+1004 DLSSTN
-1010 GTLIARSNAD
+1010 GTLIVRSNAD

-1025 VIVGFGANNYAD
+1025 VIAGFGANNYAD
-1037 ARALSFG
+1037 ARLLSFG
-1044 AACAGDEQL
+1044 PACAGDELL
-1053 LREAARRAGAAVQ
+1053 LREVARRAGAAVQ
-1066 MHGACIMP
+1066 MRGVCIMP

>member
-1 MGGKDK
+1 M
-7 RASRKGA
+7 
-14 VVSKDEFA
+14 SKDEFA
-22 EYGHDANERHGDDEC
+22 EYEHGANESHGEGEFLDANE
-37 RDANESRIAGECRDA
+37 
-52 NEGGIAGE
+52 
-60 RCGANEGGPVDGER
+60 DG
-74 DGRRAARG
+74 
-82 GKGSHGGCEIDKNDA
+82 
-97 AHKKGATN
+97 
-105 DGSAVHRG
+105 
-113 VADGD
+113 
-118 AVDVAAGNAADVAAR
+118 
-133 ATVDVAV
+133 
-140 AAAGAT
+140 AAAGK
-146 VDAAAAAVV
+146 AA
-155 TDADVAAGDTADIAV
+155 
-170 DAAAASATVDAAAA
+170 
-184 ADAVDVAAAGTST
+184 
-197 DADAAAAAVATTDA
+197 ADAAAADDAVAGA
-211 TADDAKARRRAHRAA
+211 NAGEGANESAAADEGAKARRRAHRAA
-226 VRAQLRQQG
+226 IRAQRRQRG
-235 AFGQQGSAWG
+235 AFGQQSSEWG
-245 GLPYSDALLQEGLE
+245 CLPYSDALLQEGLE
-259 HARII
+259 HARVI
-264 AEKRINGTPRTAEDW
+264 AEKRISGAPRTAEDW

-381 HEARKYFTIIKAY
+381 HEARKYFAIIKAY

-409 DELLEALAEYTA
+409 DELLEALAEHTA
-421 TRGLG
+421 TRGLS

-438 DGVHRVVFSA
+438 DGVHRVAFSA
-448 ASPRDREAASA
+448 APPCGRGAAPA
-459 SACASVVPVAKLAAG
+459 AARASVVPAAKLAAG
-474 AADVV
+474 AADAV
-479 SVVDTIHGAED
+479 SVVDTINGAED
-490 AGAEAVAEAGCTART
+490 ADAAGFADAERARRASGAETAAVEGC
-505 ENTAEE
+505 
-511 NRVALSA
+511 V
-518 GGVGATRVANVAE
+518 
-531 KQCAVRIESAAGS
+531 AGS
-544 ASSAGDSVVH
+544 EGAACSASMGGEPVVH

-562 NGVEQDMTPVER
+562 NGIEQDMTPLER
-574 AVYRARIAPIIDAGA
+574 AVYKARIAPVIDADA
-589 RLQTLAKTAEGIRI
+589 RLQTLAKTAEGIRV

-662 LRLAEML
+662 LRLAEMF
-669 PKQSAA
+669 PKQSA
-675 PKAKA
+675 PSRAKTKSTVEA
-680 KVKAAP
+680 KVNDALAP
-686 TDAFSP
+686 RPQTV
-692 SPSARAMGVSRDDCY
+692 GVTRDDCY

-750 AYKEYLENPLAVV
+750 AYEEYLENPLAVV
-763 RGKMLARVPE
+763 RGKMLARVPGE
-773 EVFPEEDSW
+773 AFSEEDPW
-782 RVLLWH
+782 HVLLWH

-798 IEEFVAALKD
+798 IEEFVAALKG

-822 VVSTARAYVVKR
+822 VASTARAYVVKR

-844 GWDRA
+844 DWDRA
-849 LEHMLGLMLC
+849 LEHALGLMLC

-868 DESVAFANDGLLT
+868 DESVALANDGLLT
-881 GGGVASARKKSKAG
+881 GGGVAPSRKKPKAG

-906 GPAHIDLEEGRELR
+906 GPARIGLEEGRELR

-955 WGVLNLPGQQECLA
+955 WGAMNLPGQQECLA

-979 VSREHAFL
+979 VSREHALL
-987 LYAGSDS
+987 LYAGSEP
-994 QRKEKGWLAF
+994 QGKEKGWLVF

-1010 GTLIARSNAD
+1010 GTLIVRSNAD

-1025 VIVGFGANNYAD
+1025 VIAGFGANNYAD

-1044 AACAGDEQL
+1044 PACTGDELL
-1053 LREAARRAGAAVQ
+1053 LREVARRAGAAVQ
-1066 MHGACIMP
+1066 MRGTCIMP

-1079 FGFAVVEDA
+1079 FGFAVMEDA

>member
-1 MGGKDK
+1 ML
-7 RASRKGA
+7 
-14 VVSKDEFA
+14 KDEFA
-22 EYGHDANERHGDDEC
+22 EYEHG
-37 RDANESRIAGECRDA
+37 ANESHGEGECRDA
-52 NEGGIAGE
+52 NE
-60 RCGANEGGPVDGER
+60 DG
-74 DGRRAARG
+74 
-82 GKGSHGGCEIDKNDA
+82 
-97 AHKKGATN
+97 
-105 DGSAVHRG
+105 
-113 VADGD
+113 
-118 AVDVAAGNAADVAAR
+118 
-133 ATVDVAV
+133 
-140 AAAGAT
+140 AAAGK
-146 VDAAAAAVV
+146 AA
-155 TDADVAAGDTADIAV
+155 
-170 DAAAASATVDAAAA
+170 AAAA
-184 ADAVDVAAAGTST
+184 ADDAVAGANAGEGANESAAA
-197 DADAAAAAVATTDA
+197 D
-211 TADDAKARRRAHRAA
+211 DDAKARRRAHRAA
-226 VRAQLRQQG
+226 IRAQRRQRD
-235 AFGQQGSAWG
+235 AFGQQCSEWG

-259 HARII
+259 HAHVI
-264 AEKRINGTPRTAEDW
+264 AEKRISGAPRTAEDW

-381 HEARKYFTIIKAY
+381 HEARKYFAIIKAY

-409 DELLEALAEYTA
+409 DELLEAFAEHTA
-421 TRGLG
+421 TRGLS

-438 DGVHRVVFSA
+438 DGVHRVTFSA
-448 ASPRDREAASA
+448 APPCGRGAAPA
-459 SACASVVPVAKLAAG
+459 AARASVVPAAKLAAG
-474 AADVV
+474 AADAV
-479 SVVDTIHGAED
+479 SVVGTINGAED
-490 AGAEAVAEAGCTART
+490 ADAERARRASGAETAAVEGCVAGS
-505 ENTAEE
+505 E
-511 NRVALSA
+511 
-518 GGVGATRVANVAE
+518 G
-531 KQCAVRIESAAGS
+531 AAGS
-544 ASSAGDSVVH
+544 ASMGGEPVVH

-562 NGVEQDMTPVER
+562 NGIEQDMTPLER
-574 AVYRARIAPIIDAGA
+574 AVYKARIAPIVDADA
-589 RLQTLAKTAEGIRI
+589 RLQTLAKTAEGIRV

-669 PKQSAA
+669 PKQSALSRVKTKSTA
-675 PKAKA
+675 EAKA
-680 KVKAAP
+680 NDASAARP
-686 TDAFSP
+686 QTV
-692 SPSARAMGVSRDDCY
+692 GVTRDDCY
-707 SMLLPM
+707 SMLLPT

-750 AYKEYLENPLAVV
+750 AYEEYLENPLAVV
-763 RGKMLARVPE
+763 RGKMLARVPGE
-773 EVFPEEDSW
+773 AFSEEDPW

-822 VVSTARAYVVKR
+822 VASTARAYVVKR

-849 LEHMLGLMLC
+849 LEHALGLMLC

-868 DESVAFANDGLLT
+868 DESVALANDGLLT
-881 GGGVASARKKSKAG
+881 GGGVAPSRKKPKAG

-906 GPAHIDLEEGRELR
+906 GPARIDLEEGRELR

-955 WGVLNLPGQQECLA
+955 WGAMNLPGQQECLA

-979 VSREHAFL
+979 VSREHALL
-987 LYAGSDS
+987 LYAGSEP
-994 QRKEKGWLAF
+994 QGKEKGWLVF

-1010 GTLIARSNAD
+1010 GTLIVRSNAD

-1025 VIVGFGANNYAD
+1025 VIAGFGANNYAD

-1044 AACAGDEQL
+1044 PACTGDELL
-1053 LREAARRAGAAVQ
+1053 LREVARRAGAAVQ
-1066 MHGACIMP
+1066 MRGACIMP

-1079 FGFAVVEDA
+1079 FGFGVMEDA

>member
-1 MGGKDK
+1 MDSKDK
-7 RASRKGA
+7 KASREGA

-22 EYGHDANERHGDDEC
+22 EYEHGTNESHGDDER
-37 RDANESRIAGECRDA
+37 RDANE
-52 NEGGIAGE
+52 
-60 RCGANEGGPVDGER
+60 DG
-74 DGRRAARG
+74 
-82 GKGSHGGCEIDKNDA
+82 
-97 AHKKGATN
+97 
-105 DGSAVHRG
+105 
-113 VADGD
+113 
-118 AVDVAAGNAADVAAR
+118 
-133 ATVDVAV
+133 
-140 AAAGAT
+140 AAAGKA
-146 VDAAAAAVV
+146 
-155 TDADVAAGDTADIAV
+155 TADAT
-170 DAAAASATVDAAAA
+170 ASAGKAAS
-184 ADAVDVAAAGTST
+184 DVAAAD
-197 DADAAAAAVATTDA
+197 DAVAGANAGEGANESAAAAEDA
-211 TADDAKARRRAHRAA
+211 NAKARRRAHRAA
-226 VRAQLRQQG
+226 IRAQRRQRG
-235 AFGQQGSAWG
+235 AFGQQSSEWG

-259 HARII
+259 HARVI
-264 AEKRINGTPRTAEDW
+264 AEKRISGASRTAEDW

-381 HEARKYFTIIKAY
+381 HEARKYFAIIKAY

-409 DELLEALAEYTA
+409 DELLEALAEHTA
-421 TRGLG
+421 TRGLS

-438 DGVHRVVFSA
+438 DGVHRVAFSA
-448 ASPRDREAASA
+448 APPCGRGAAPA
-459 SACASVVPVAKLAAG
+459 AARASVVPAAKLAAG
-474 AADVV
+474 AMDAV
-479 SVVDTIHGAED
+479 SAVDTINGAED
-490 AGAEAVAEAGCTART
+490 ADAAGFVDAERARQTSGAETAAVEGCVAGS
-505 ENTAEE
+505 E
-511 NRVALSA
+511 
-518 GGVGATRVANVAE
+518 G
-531 KQCAVRIESAAGS
+531 AAGS
-544 ASSAGDSVVH
+544 ASMGGEPAVH
-554 DSDALIFR
+554 DSDVLIFR
-562 NGVEQDMTPVER
+562 NGIEQDMTPLER
-574 AVYRARIAPIIDAGA
+574 AVYKARLAPIVDADA
-589 RLQTLAKTAEGIRI
+589 RLQTLAKTAEGIRV

-669 PKQSAA
+669 PKQSAPSRA
-675 PKAKA
+675 KTKSTVEAKA
-680 KVKAAP
+680 NDASAARP
-686 TDAFSP
+686 QTV
-692 SPSARAMGVSRDDCY
+692 GVTRDDCY

-745 EGCLQ
+745 EGRLQ
-750 AYKEYLENPLAVV
+750 AYEEYLENPLAVV
-763 RGKMLARVPE
+763 RGKVLARVPGEAFSE
-773 EVFPEEDSW
+773 EGPW
-782 RVLLWH
+782 HVLLWH

-822 VVSTARAYVVKR
+822 VASTARAYVVKR

-849 LEHMLGLMLC
+849 LEHALGLMLC

-868 DESVAFANDGLLT
+868 DESVALANDGLLT
-881 GGGVASARKKSKAG
+881 GGGVAPSRKKPKAG

-906 GPAHIDLEEGRELR
+906 GPARIDLEEGRELR

-947 AEFSGEKA
+947 AEFSGEEA
-955 WGVLNLPGQQECLA
+955 WGAMNLPGQQECLA

-979 VSREHAFL
+979 VSREHALL
-987 LYAGSDS
+987 LYAGSEP
-994 QRKEKGWLAF
+994 QGKEKGWLVF

-1010 GTLIARSNAD
+1010 GTLIVRSNAD

-1044 AACAGDEQL
+1044 PACAGDELL

-1066 MHGACIMP
+1066 MRGTCIMP

-1079 FGFAVVEDA
+1079 FGFAVMEDA

>member
-1 MGGKDK
+1 M
-7 RASRKGA
+7 
-14 VVSKDEFA
+14 SKDEFA
-22 EYGHDANERHGDDEC
+22 EYEHGANESHGDDEC
-37 RDANESRIAGECRDA
+37 RDANEDGAAAGEA
-52 NEGGIAGE
+52 
-60 RCGANEGGPVDGER
+60 
-74 DGRRAARG
+74 
-82 GKGSHGGCEIDKNDA
+82 
-97 AHKKGATN
+97 
-105 DGSAVHRG
+105 
-113 VADGD
+113 
-118 AVDVAAGNAADVAAR
+118 AADVAA
-133 ATVDVAV
+133 
-140 AAAGAT
+140 AAGKA
-146 VDAAAAAVV
+146 
-155 TDADVAAGDTADIAV
+155 AV
-170 DAAAASATVDAAAA
+170 DAAAADDAVVGANVGEGANESAA
-184 ADAVDVAAAGTST
+184 AD
-197 DADAAAAAVATTDA
+197 
-211 TADDAKARRRAHRAA
+211 DDAKARRRAHRAA
-226 VRAQLRQQG
+226 IRAQRRQRG
-235 AFGQQGSAWG
+235 TFGQQDSEWG

-259 HARII
+259 HARVI
-264 AEKRINGTPRTAEDW
+264 AEKRISGAPRTAEDW

-381 HEARKYFTIIKAY
+381 HEARKYFAIIKAY

-409 DELLEALAEYTA
+409 DELLEALAERTA
-421 TRGLG
+421 TRGLS

-438 DGVHRVVFSA
+438 DGVHRVTFFA
-448 ASPRDREAASA
+448 APPCGRGAAPA
-459 SACASVVPVAKLAAG
+459 AARASVVPAAKLAAG
-474 AADVV
+474 AADAV
-479 SVVDTIHGAED
+479 SVVDTINGAED
-490 AGAEAVAEAGCTART
+490 AD
-505 ENTAEE
+505 
-511 NRVALSA
+511 
-518 GGVGATRVANVAE
+518 
-531 KQCAVRIESAAGS
+531 AAGS
-544 ASSAGDSVVH
+544 ADAERARRASGAETAAVEGCVAGSEGAAGSVSMGGEPVVH

-562 NGVEQDMTPVER
+562 NGIEQDMTPLER
-574 AVYRARIAPIIDAGA
+574 AVYKARIAPVIDADA
-589 RLQTLAKTAEGIRI
+589 RLQTLAKTAEGIRA

-662 LRLAEML
+662 LRLAEMF
-669 PKQSAA
+669 PKQSALSRA
-675 PKAKA
+675 KTKSTAEAKA
-680 KVKAAP
+680 NDASAP
-686 TDAFSP
+686 RPQTV
-692 SPSARAMGVSRDDCY
+692 GVTRDDCY

-734 NKKLSEDAAEK
+734 NKKLSEDSAEK

-750 AYKEYLENPLAVV
+750 AYEECLENPLAVV
-763 RGKMLARVPE
+763 RGKMLARVPGE
-773 EVFPEEDSW
+773 AFSEEDPW
-782 RVLLWH
+782 HVLLWH

-822 VVSTARAYVVKR
+822 VASTARAYVVKR
-834 LLASAAARGD
+834 LLVSAAARGD

-849 LEHMLGLMLC
+849 LEHALGLMLC

-868 DESVAFANDGLLT
+868 DESVALANDGLLT
-881 GGGVASARKKSKAG
+881 GGGVAPSRKKPKAG

-906 GPAHIDLEEGRELR
+906 GPARINLEEGRELC
-920 VHPWLRPRVGIGH
+920 VHPWLRPRVGIGP

-955 WGVLNLPGQQECLA
+955 WGAMNLPGQQECLA

-979 VSREHAFL
+979 VSREHALL
-987 LYAGSDS
+987 LYAGSEP
-994 QRKEKGWLAF
+994 QGKEKGWLVF

-1010 GTLIARSNAD
+1010 GTLIVRSNAD

-1025 VIVGFGANNYAD
+1025 VIAGFGANNYAD

-1044 AACAGDEQL
+1044 PACAGDELL
-1053 LREAARRAGAAVQ
+1053 LREVARRAGAAVQ
-1066 MHGACIMP
+1066 MRGACIMP

-1079 FGFAVVEDA
+1079 FGFAVMEDA

>member
-1 MGGKDK
+1 MAPFFKILVLVFLAAVLSSVKRYEHLTRAFNRFSCGVWLAAQITIDSKDK
-7 RASRKGA
+7 KASREGA

-22 EYGHDANERHGDDEC
+22 EYEHG
-37 RDANESRIAGECRDA
+37 ANESHGEGECRDA
-52 NEGGIAGE
+52 NE
-60 RCGANEGGPVDGER
+60 DG
-74 DGRRAARG
+74 
-82 GKGSHGGCEIDKNDA
+82 
-97 AHKKGATN
+97 
-105 DGSAVHRG
+105 
-113 VADGD
+113 
-118 AVDVAAGNAADVAAR
+118 
-133 ATVDVAV
+133 
-140 AAAGAT
+140 AAAGKAAS
-146 VDAAAAAVV
+146 DAAAADDAV
-155 TDADVAAGDTADIAV
+155 AGANAGEG
-170 DAAAASATVDAAAA
+170 ANESAA
-184 ADAVDVAAAGTST
+184 ADE
-197 DADAAAAAVATTDA
+197 
-211 TADDAKARRRAHRAA
+211 DAKARRRAHRAA
-226 VRAQLRQQG
+226 IRAQRRQRG
-235 AFGQQGSAWG
+235 TFGQQDSEWG
-245 GLPYSDALLQEGLE
+245 GLPYSDALLQKGLE
-259 HARII
+259 HARVI
-264 AEKRINGTPRTAEDW
+264 AEKRISGAPRTAEDW

-381 HEARKYFTIIKAY
+381 HEARKYFAIIKAY

-409 DELLEALAEYTA
+409 DELLEALAERTA
-421 TRGLG
+421 TRGLS
-426 REAMLDILDRGS
+426 RKAMLDILDRGS
-438 DGVHRVVFSA
+438 DGVHRVAFSA
-448 ASPRDREAASA
+448 APPCGRGAAPA
-459 SACASVVPVAKLAAG
+459 AARASVVPAAKLAAG
-474 AADVV
+474 AMDAV
-479 SVVDTIHGAED
+479 SVVDTINGAED
-490 AGAEAVAEAGCTART
+490 ADAAGFADAERARRVSGAETAAVEGCVAG
-505 ENTAEE
+505 
-511 NRVALSA
+511 S
-518 GGVGATRVANVAE
+518 
-531 KQCAVRIESAAGS
+531 ESAAGS
-544 ASSAGDSVVH
+544 ASMGGEPVVH

-562 NGVEQDMTPVER
+562 NGIEQDMTPLER
-574 AVYRARIAPIIDAGA
+574 AVYKARIAPVIDADA
-589 RLQTLAKTAEGIRI
+589 RLQTLAKTAEGIRV

-669 PKQSAA
+669 PKQSAPSRA
-675 PKAKA
+675 KTKSTAEAKA
-680 KVKAAP
+680 N
-686 TDAFSP
+686 DA
-692 SPSARAMGVSRDDCY
+692 SAVRPQTVGVTRDDCY

-750 AYKEYLENPLAVV
+750 AYEEYLENPLAVV
-763 RGKMLARVPE
+763 QGKMLARVPGE
-773 EVFPEEDSW
+773 AFSEEDPW
-782 RVLLWH
+782 HVLLWH

-822 VVSTARAYVVKR
+822 VASTARAYVVKR
-834 LLASAAARGD
+834 LLASAAVRGD
-844 GWDRA
+844 DWDCA
-849 LEHMLGLMLC
+849 LEHALGLMLC
-859 WMFDVECAD
+859 WMFDAECAD
-868 DESVAFANDGLLT
+868 DESVALANDGLLT
-881 GGGVASARKKSKAG
+881 GGGVAPSRKKPKAG

-947 AEFSGEKA
+947 AEFSGEKS
-955 WGVLNLPGQQECLA
+955 WGVMNLPGQQECLA

-979 VSREHAFL
+979 VSREHALL
-987 LYAGSDS
+987 LYAGSEP
-994 QRKEKGWLAF
+994 QGKEKGWLVF

-1010 GTLIARSNAD
+1010 GTLIVRSNAD

-1025 VIVGFGANNYAD
+1025 VIAGFGANNYAD

-1044 AACAGDEQL
+1044 PACAGDELL
-1053 LREAARRAGAAVQ
+1053 LREVARRAGAVVQ
-1066 MHGACIMP
+1066 MCGSCIMP

-1079 FGFAVVEDA
+1079 FGFAVMEDA